1 MWNAFQIVGGLL
13 LQKHWFPTWK
23 FWVIMLG
30 NAFATWH
37 CFLYLQLH
45 PWFTWCNALLPY
57 TLHTSI
63 MAIEIISFITILLQE
78 NKKNHKVFVDMNFN
92 ISKQE
97 NPNNTIEQIFTS
109 INMKW
114 LQHSWQPWRSLIQ
127 RTTWNL

>member
-1 MWNAFQIVGGLL
+1 
-13 LQKHWFPTWK
+13 
-23 FWVIMLG
+23 
-30 NAFATWH
+30 
-37 CFLYLQLH
+37 
-45 PWFTWCNALLPY
+45 
-57 TLHTSI
+57 
-63 MAIEIISFITILLQE
+63 
-78 NKKNHKVFVDMNFN
+78 MNFN